1 MNDSRS
7 KTTLMT
13 NDLMMMMTN
22 CPGLTTGMPLLPS
35 YSLLSEVLFKSLG
48 SQSQLNKI
56 YIEEDNTNK
65 IKGFIFIQFEVK
77 KEMLPNINH
86 SLPDLAHK
94 TKRIPGQSQHP
105 HHKLWL
111 LVSSKTI

>member
-1 MNDSRS
+1 M
-7 KTTLMT
+7 LIG
-13 NDLMMMMTN
+13 MMTN

-65 IKGFIFIQFEVK
+65 IKGFNFIQFEVK

-105 HHKLWL
+105 HYKLWL